1 MCHFWVVYL
10 LKQGNLGKSSGRSG
24 TLTDMLGKSS
34 GHSEAVCLGFAASK
48 TASVGMRADRT
59 SGHTGRIQ
67 FQDAKSHR
75 YTVAGLDGP
84 TRDGIIQT
92 LTRFWTARP
101 SPDIR
106 PYSASQTQV
115 CDTKWL
121 KEGSMPCPSCDLHWL
136 HICLWVVER
145 GAMV

>member
-59 SGHTGRIQ
+59 SGH
-67 FQDAKSHR
+67 QDTQVGSSSQDGKSHR

-92 LTRFWTARP
+92 LTRF
-101 SPDIR
+101 
-106 PYSASQTQV
+106 
-115 CDTKWL
+115 
-121 KEGSMPCPSCDLHWL
+121 
-136 HICLWVVER
+136 
-145 GAMV
+145 

>member
-24 TLTDMLGKSS
+24 TLADMLGKSS

-67 FQDAKSHR
+67 FPGCESHR

-84 TRDGIIQT
+84 TPDGIIQT
-92 LTRFWTARP
+92 LTRF
-101 SPDIR
+101 
-106 PYSASQTQV
+106 
-115 CDTKWL
+115 
-121 KEGSMPCPSCDLHWL
+121 
-136 HICLWVVER
+136 
-145 GAMV
+145 